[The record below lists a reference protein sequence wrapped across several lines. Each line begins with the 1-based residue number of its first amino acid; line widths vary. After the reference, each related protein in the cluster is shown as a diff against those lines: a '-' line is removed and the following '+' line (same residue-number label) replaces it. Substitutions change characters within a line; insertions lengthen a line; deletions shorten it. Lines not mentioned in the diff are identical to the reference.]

1 MDLGISG
8 RNALVTGGS
17 RGLGRQ
23 CALSLASEGV
33 NVAICGRTRS
43 TIDRTVAELEDMGVK
58 ALGVVADVMQID
70 DIPRLYD
77 ETVNGL
83 GPPDILVNNAGGSA
97 GATDLSDTPLENY
110 RQLFDFNLF
119 SGYELSRLALPHMQ
133 RAGLGTDHQ
142 HRLDLRTGARWEHR
156 VHVRQ
161 GRGDRRDEARG
172 AFARGQRR
180 DGQLD
185 RAWLDTARRRKL
197 GAVPARAA
205 AGGRG
210 KFIETNLPMGRFGWP
225 EPVGDLC
232 AFLASD
238 RADLITGSCIVVDG
252 GQSHS
257 LI

>member
-23 CALSLASEGV
+23 CALSLASEAV

-43 TIDRTVAELEDMGVK
+43 TIDRTLSELEDMGVK

-70 DIPRLYD
+70 DIPRLYE
-77 ETVNGL
+77 ETVRGL

-133 RAGLGTDHQ
+133 EQGWGRIINIASIYGREHGGNIGYMSAKAAVIAETKHAGT
-142 HRLDLRTGARWEHR
+142 
-156 VHVRQ
+156 
-161 GRGDRRDEARG
+161 
-172 AFARGQRR
+172 FARGQRR

-185 RAWLDTARRRKL
+185 RAWLDSARRRKL
-197 GAVPARAA
+197 GAVPCASSRRRLSKSSSRPSFRWAGSAGPSRWETCVPSSRPTAPTSLQAPASLWTAVRAT
-205 AGGRG
+205 R
-210 KFIETNLPMGRFGWP
+210 
-225 EPVGDLC
+225 
-232 AFLASD
+232 
-238 RADLITGSCIVVDG
+238 
-252 GQSHS
+252 
-257 LI
+257 